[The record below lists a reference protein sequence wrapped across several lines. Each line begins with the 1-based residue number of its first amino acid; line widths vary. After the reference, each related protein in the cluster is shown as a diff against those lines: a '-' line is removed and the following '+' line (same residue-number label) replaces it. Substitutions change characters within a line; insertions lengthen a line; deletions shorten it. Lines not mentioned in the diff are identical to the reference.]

1 MLRYICS
8 AYQYVLLPN
17 KKTNEVISK
26 HGQETVVTPFFRS
39 HRLIAKLLCKR
50 AFSLFAMA
58 ILATLVSCTTITTDR
73 HHYIVNAGSNQVE
86 VIAEGKG
93 PLLVLLPSAARGADD
108 FDEVAPMLADKGFRV
123 IRPEPRGSGRTTGPY
138 AGISLHDVAND
149 VAAVIRQENNGP
161 AILVGHAAG
170 SFVARVLAVD
180 HPELVRGVVLAAAGA
195 WSYPREL
202 GIAVRKMDEPNIT
215 DTERLKYL
223 RSSFFAPGSDA
234 TVWLKGWRPLIQYG
248 AGGAPDNASR
258 DQWWGAGNKPVLEI
272 QPLDDPFK
280 PRSAAGEFKAEFGD
294 RVTVVEIANASHA
307 LFPEQPKAVV
317 NAIVKWAVTLDSKP

>member
-1 MLRYICS
+1 MTS
-8 AYQYVLLPN
+8 
-17 KKTNEVISK
+17 
-26 HGQETVVTPFFRS
+26 FFRS
-39 HRLIAKLLCKR
+39 LRLIMALVGKLTLNVLTI
-50 AFSLFAMA
+50 F
-58 ILATLVSCTTITTDR
+58 ILANLVSCVTLHKD
-73 HHYIVNAGSNQVE
+73 HEHYIVSTSSNQVE

-108 FDEVAPMLADKGFRV
+108 FDEVAPMFADRGFRV
-123 IRPEPRGSGRTTGPY
+123 LRPEPRGSGRTTGPY
-138 AGISLHDVAND
+138 AGISLHDAAND
-149 VAAVIRQENNGP
+149 VAAVIRHENNGP

-195 WSYPREL
+195 RSYPPEV

-223 RSSFFAPGSDA
+223 RYSFFAPGSDA

-248 AGGAPDNASR
+248 PGGIPDNASR
-258 DQWWGAGNKPVLEI
+258 DEWWGAGNKPVLEI

-280 PRSAAGEFKAEFGD
+280 PRSAAGEYKTEFGE

-317 NAIVKWAVTLDSKP
+317 DAIVKWAHTLDSKP